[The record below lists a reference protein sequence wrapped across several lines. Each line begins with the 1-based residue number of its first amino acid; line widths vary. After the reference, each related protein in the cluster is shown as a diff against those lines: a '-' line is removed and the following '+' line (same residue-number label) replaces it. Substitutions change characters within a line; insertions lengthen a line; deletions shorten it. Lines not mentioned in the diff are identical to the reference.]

1 VTPALEVVGITV
13 TIGATPIVHNVSF
26 AVDAGSVLGL
36 IGPNGAGKTT
46 LLDAATGFVS
56 STGSVVLR
64 GARLDGQPAHAR
76 ARLGLAR
83 TFQTLELFEDLAVA
97 ENLRVAAET
106 THRGGDVDAALARL
120 GLTAVAD
127 RLPLGLSHGQRKL
140 VALGRALA
148 AAPEVVVLD
157 EPAAGLDAT
166 ERAVLAALIRQ
177 LAGEGMAIVVVD
189 HDMGLVLGVCDQVCV
204 LQRGEVL
211 TMGTPAE
218 VRSDPRVVAAYLGT
232 ARPQPR
238 RTTKAAVSAETLLAA
253 DDLSAGYGGAPVVKD
268 VSLHIERG
276 ELVALLGANGAGK
289 TTLLS
294 ALAGLVRPS
303 RGRVSVLGGDLDRP
317 ERLARRGLTLLPQG
331 RGLFLQLSA
340 RDNLRLARNSG
351 PWQEVLTHFPEL
363 PPLLDRLAG
372 QLSGGQQQ
380 QLALARALLTRPRLL
395 LVDEL
400 SMGLAP
406 QVVDALL
413 TTLRDTADSHGTGV
427 LLVEQHVP
435 LALGVA
441 DRAYVLER
449 GQVAAAGTA
458 AELLAQPDLLM
469 ASYLGDPPPGQVRS

>member
-1 VTPALEVVGITV
+1 MTAVLEVDRITV

-26 AVDAGSVLGL
+26 SVDAGNVLGL

-46 LLDAATGFVS
+46 LLDAATGFVH
-56 STGSVVLR
+56 STGSVALN
-64 GARLDGQPAHAR
+64 GAALDGQSAHAR

-83 TFQTLELFEDLAVA
+83 TFQTLELFEDLVVA

-106 THRGGDVDAALARL
+106 TQRGGAVDAVLTRL
-120 GLTAVAD
+120 GLTALAEH
-127 RLPLGLSHGQRKL
+127 LPLGLSHGQRKL

-148 AAPEVVVLD
+148 TAPDVMVLD
-157 EPAAGLDAT
+157 EPAAGLDAG
-166 ERAVLAALIRQ
+166 ERVVLATLIRQ
-177 LAGEGMAIVVVD
+177 LAAEGMAIVVVD

-204 LQRGEVL
+204 LQRGEVV
-211 TMGTPAE
+211 TTGTPAE
-218 VRSDPRVVAAYLGT
+218 VRSDPRVVAAYLGN
-232 ARPQPR
+232 ARPQPQATR
-238 RTTKAAVSAETLLAA
+238 KTSLQAEPLLTA
-253 DDLSAGYGGAPVVKD
+253 DNLSAGYGGAPVLSD
-268 VSLHIERG
+268 VSLTIGSG

-294 ALAGLVRPS
+294 TLAGLVRPS
-303 RGRVSVLGGDLDRP
+303 RGRVTVLGGGLDRP

-340 RDNLRLARNSG
+340 RDNLRLVRSPG
-351 PWQEVLTHFPEL
+351 PWEEVLTHFPEL

-413 TTLRDTADSHGTGV
+413 ATLRDTADSHGTGV

-458 AELLAQPDLLM
+458 AELLAHPDLLT
-469 ASYLGDPPPGQVRS
+469 ASYLGGPP